1 MKSPGSY
8 TELANL
14 FKHGV
19 DDASH
24 SGNDMLI
31 SQYNFRSAFPDYPGY
46 EEAGSESTEP
56 LENVPDHLIDENL
69 NFTYP
74 VMYPAGKQRFD
85 SAIILLHGLNERC
98 WNKYLPWAYRLAHQ
112 LQRPVIMF
120 PISYHMNRA
129 PSEWANPRLMSALL
143 PKTRLLNHRNHSST
157 FVNLALSL
165 RLSRKPERFFTSG
178 CQSLQDIMSLVDYL
192 KSGNHPLM
200 EKDSSIDLFA
210 YSIGAFLTQILM
222 LTYGDSTLRDSRV
235 FLFCGGAPFNR
246 MNGISKLIM
255 DEEAFIKLKRYYLA
269 AFEKEIKSYSP
280 MAEWICSQPS
290 GKAFRAMINATDFTH
305 WREDAFKQIGKRIH
319 AIGLAK
325 DMVIP
330 ANNISEILAPEQ
342 TEIMD
347 FPFDYTHENPF
358 PLKGNPE
365 IVNKAFDVIF
375 EKAMAYLV

>member
-1 MKSPGSY
+1 MKLNSSY

-14 FKHGV
+14 FKHGLGNI
-19 DDASH
+19 SLP
-24 SGNDMLI
+24 GNDMLMN
-31 SQYNFRSAFPDYPGY
+31 QYNFRSVFPVYPDF
-46 EEAGSESTEP
+46 EETGHASVEP

-74 VMYPAGKQRFD
+74 VIYPAKEQKSD

-200 EKDSSIDLFA
+200 EKDSNIDFFA

-255 DEEAFIKLKRYYLA
+255 DEEASCRLKFYYLR
-269 AFEKEIKSYSP
+269 AFQREIKKQSP
-280 MAEWICSQPS
+280 MAEYICNQP
-290 GKAFRAMINATDFTH
+290 GGQAFRAMINATDFTR
-305 WREDAFKQIGKRIH
+305 WREDAFKKIGKRIH

-325 DMVIP
+325 DKVIP
-330 ANNISEILAPEQ
+330 AKNISEILAPEQ

-358 PLKGNPE
+358 PLKGDLE
-365 IVNKAFDVIF
+365 IVNKAFDDIF
-375 EKAMAYLV
+375 EKAMAYLA